1 MRICLNERMN
11 RLGKFSHLLV
21 SIVFLT
27 TISLDSVAHVTHID
41 ADHELEC
48 PLSNNNIVESDT
60 PNAIERMEFS
70 PELVNSFV
78 QKLYSKPSNS
88 LFESRAPPRI

>member
-1 MRICLNERMN
+1 MN

-21 SIVFLT
+21 SFFFLA

-48 PLSNNNIVESDT
+48 PFSNNNLVETDIT
-60 PNAIERMEFS
+60 EAIERIEFS
-70 PELVNSFV
+70 PELTNAFT
-78 QKLYSKPSNS
+78 QNFYSKPSNS
-88 LFESRAPPRI
+88 LFESRAPPRS